1 MNIYFAQAP
10 DHLIM
15 SESESY
21 SGDPGAQR
29 EKLNKKLI
37 EAAVISLMNT
47 QPMIAAMA
55 LWEASQYF
63 YFWFLG
69 VLQIGLFFVSGSIC
83 YTSYNKS
90 LLGVLPET

>member
-1 MNIYFAQAP
+1 MNIYFAQAL

-15 SESESY
+15 SESESC

-29 EKLNKKLI
+29 EKLI

-69 VLQIGLFFVSGSIC
+69 VLQIGLFFVSGSIR